1 MKSNSLYIASH
12 ERKTG
17 GLIVSLG
24 LLSML
29 RQKYGKIAYFIPVY
43 EDSYIEDFEFI
54 NHTFQLEL
62 EFSQMS
68 GVHIEKMTQAI
79 TQNNTHQLYESL
91 VSQFQGLLK
100 EFNFVVVQGV
110 EYREHHTSIDF
121 DINVE
126 LAKHFNSPYVSII
139 NGKKKSL
146 AQIQQDIEIE
156 SINSRSLE
164 PFGYFVNR
172 VDKNIDFKNLARNSQ
187 LPLFFIPEEESLNLP
202 TIQEICTALE
212 GKFINPEHGSYN
224 RLVKTPIV
232 AAMTPENY
240 LQRLEEKDL
249 VIVPGD
255 RTDIILASIMSMT
268 DRSIP
273 NIAGLVLTGD
283 IMPKPV
289 IQSLIESFNQNL
301 LPIILVKTDTYQST
315 VIASKVEAK
324 FSIENKQKTS
334 LALGLFDRY
343 VDQAC
348 LLEKLHQH
356 QQTHDIMTPTM
367 FEFNLFAK
375 ARQKQTRIVFPE
387 AQDERVL
394 KACEILHNRQ
404 ILNPVLLGNPSE
416 IRFQASLIGV
426 DLTGIEIINP
436 ETSVWREQFIEEFYA
451 MRAHK
456 GLKLNVAKDSMT
468 HVNYFATMM
477 VQTGK
482 VDGMVSGAVHTTAD
496 TVRPALQI
504 IKAKASNQLVSSVF
518 FMCFDTRVLVF
529 GDCAVNQKPNAEQL
543 ADIALTS
550 AATASSFGIEPKV
563 ALLSY
568 SSDQSGSGEEVDKVT
583 QAAKIAQAR
592 KPKLQPE
599 LLIEGPI
606 QYDAAIDSNVACK
619 KLPNS
624 LVAGQA
630 TVFIFPDLNTGNNTY
645 KAVERTSKAIAIG
658 PILQG
663 LNKPINDLSRG
674 CNVNDIV
681 NTAAITAIQVHT
693 K

>member
-1 MKSNSLYIASH
+1 MKSNSLYIATH

-24 LLSML
+24 LMSML
-29 RQKYGKIAYFIPVY
+29 RQKYGKIAYFIPIY
-43 EDSYIEDFEFI
+43 ENSHNEDFEFI

-62 EFSQMS
+62 EFKQMS
-68 GVHIEKMTQAI
+68 GVHIEEVTKAI
-79 TQNNTHQLYESL
+79 SQNKVHQLYEGL
-91 VSQFQGLLK
+91 VNQFQGLLE
-100 EFNFVVVQGV
+100 EFNFVVVQGI
-110 EYREHHTSIDF
+110 EHRESHSSIDF
-121 DINVE
+121 DLNIE
-126 LAKHFNSPYVSII
+126 LAKNFNSPYVTVI
-139 NGKKKSL
+139 NGKNKSL

-164 PFGYFVNR
+164 PFGFFVNR
-172 VDKNIDFKNLARNSQ
+172 VDKNLDFKDLALHSP
-187 LPLFFIPEEESLNLP
+187 LPLFFIPEEENLNLP
-202 TIQEICTALE
+202 TIQEICGALN
-212 GKFINPEHGSYN
+212 GTFMNPEHASHN
-224 RLVKTPIV
+224 RLVKAPIV

-240 LQRLEEKDL
+240 LRRLQEKDL

-255 RTDIILASIMSMT
+255 RTDIILASIMSMI

-273 NIAGLVLTGD
+273 NISGLVLTGGITPD
-283 IMPKPV
+283 PF
-289 IQSLIESFNQNL
+289 IQSLMDSFNDNL

-315 VIASKVEAK
+315 VIASKAEAK
-324 FSIENKQKTS
+324 FSIDNKQKTN

-343 VDQAC
+343 VDQSC
-348 LLEKLHQH
+348 LLETLHQH
-356 QQTHDIMTPTM
+356 QLTHDIMTPNM

-387 AQDERVL
+387 ALDERVL
-394 KACEILHNRQ
+394 KACEILHHRQ
-404 ILNPVLLGNPSE
+404 ILQPVLLGNANE
-416 IRFQASLIGV
+416 IRFQASIVGV
-426 DLTGIEIINP
+426 DLSGIEIIDP
-436 ETSVWREQFIEEFYA
+436 ETSLWRQQFINDFYT

-456 GLKLNVAKDSMT
+456 GLTRDVAKDSMT

-504 IKAKASNQLVSSVF
+504 IKTKASNQLVSSVF
-518 FMCFDTRVLVF
+518 FMCFETRVLVF

-543 ADIALTS
+543 AEIALTS
-550 AATASSFGIEPKV
+550 AETARSFGIEPIV

-592 KPKLQPE
+592 KSKSQPE

-606 QYDAAIDSNVACK
+606 QYDAAIDCQVARK

-624 LVAGQA
+624 QVAGQA

-674 CNVNDIV
+674 CSVNDIV
-681 NTAAITAIQVHT
+681 NTAAITAIQAQT